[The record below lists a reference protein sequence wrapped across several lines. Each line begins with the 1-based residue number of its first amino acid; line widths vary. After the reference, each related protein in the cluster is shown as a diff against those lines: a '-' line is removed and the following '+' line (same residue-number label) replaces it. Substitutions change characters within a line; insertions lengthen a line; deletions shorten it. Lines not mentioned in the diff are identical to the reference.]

1 MPGPSSLEDPSVV
14 GTLPIL
20 IDHEQIWLLDQRR
33 LPANIEYFAVNDLE
47 SMCFAIKE
55 MVVRGAPSIGVAAA
69 FGMAKDAKNECA
81 RSTSSDS
88 LLHRIIFGQRQLDE
102 TRPTAVNLT
111 WATRAMLS
119 AAMEVMKKNP
129 AITPAEIASFLWER
143 AIAMLA
149 DHIDRNRRLGEFGA
163 ELVSPHASILTHCNA
178 GSLAT
183 CGWGTALGVIRS
195 AHLAGLNPHVYVDET
210 RPRNQGSKI
219 TMWELQQDGIPT
231 TLICDSLAPYL
242 MSQNKIDFVVV
253 GADRI
258 ARNGDTAN
266 KVGTY
271 MLALSA
277 FHHKI
282 PFYVAAPSSTI
293 DFLIKSGAEITLEE
307 RQAEEVTRCGE
318 TQLTVGNA
326 AVLNLAFDITPSELI
341 SGIITEHGVLRP
353 PFLDAIGSLNAM
365 PPGALTPT
373 LERTSK

>member
-1 MPGPSSLEDPSVV
+1 MASPSSLEDPKVV

-20 IDHEQIWLLDQRR
+20 IDGEEVWLLDQRK
-33 LPANIEYFAVNDLE
+33 LPGKIEYFAVNDLE
-47 SMCFAIKE
+47 SMCFAITD

-69 FGMAKDAKNECA
+69 FGMAKDAKNQA
-81 RSTSSDS
+81 GQSTSSDR
-88 LLHRIIFGQRQLDE
+88 LLHRIIFAQRQLDE

-111 WATRAMLS
+111 WATRAMLT
-119 AAMEVMKKNP
+119 AAMEAMSKNASIKP
-129 AITPAEIASFLWER
+129 SEIASVLWES
-143 AIAMLA
+143 AQSMLT
-149 DHIDRNRRLGEFGA
+149 DHIERNRRLGHFGA
-163 ELVSPHASILTHCNA
+163 ELVGPGASILTHCNA

-195 AHLAGLNPHVYVDET
+195 AQLAGLKPHVYVDET

-242 MSQNKIDFVVV
+242 MSQHKIDLVVV

-258 ARNGDTAN
+258 AKNGDTAN

-277 FHHKI
+277 FHHQI

-293 DFLIKSGAEITLEE
+293 DFMIKSGAEITLEE
-307 RQAEEVTRCGE
+307 RNPEELTQCGE
-318 TQLTVGNA
+318 TQLTVTDA
-326 AVLNLAFDITPSELI
+326 AVCNLAFDITPANFI
-341 SGIITEHGVLRP
+341 AGIITEHGVLSP
-353 PFLDAIGSLNAM
+353 PFVDAIDRLQAAPAAIANS
-365 PPGALTPT
+365 
-373 LERTSK
+373 